1 MIVPVEYDLDEEY
14 RNALNKDADKQSRL
28 ISISRLNF
36 MHPLDELVLDDEE
49 DVEIRI
55 AALDCLELGGYTL
68 YDIDIDDVPKE
79 LALAVIDKYYF
90 SDTLSEVAL
99 SNRDDDFRLAAV
111 KNRKL
116 EDEDTLRHII
126 EYESNSQLR
135 AAAASHP
142 FLNDGKFLE
151 SIALNDDD
159 VNVRAAA
166 ASNYSIQNI
175 ETLKKII
182 SDDEDIVRISALKN
196 LVSKYLLFYPSSNRK
211 YDFKRK
217 FDKVSRY
224 LIGWRED
231 NIPKEMNNDMG
242 IVDYLDFELLRKI
255 YRHST
260 FEEYDDLRDDLIEY
274 LEKILLN
281 CEKYNPFDEGNMKN
295 GLFKKE
301 LYDDLKIV
309 YGDERELALY
319 QIGYEGCTGEL
330 KYHLDYLKSLD
341 YNSYI
346 EKSNSSKNDYSIE
359 KPIDESF
366 FIDLASEDYNPEIV
380 RLALEAIS
388 DNCFLMKFA
397 ERGQTRDIIETAFKG
412 LTDSI
417 LLVDLAINRVD
428 YDIHEANFYD
438 EDWICDYISNN
449 LDDFDSL
456 NTYDFYSHDLKHY
469 SRLFDNRLES
479 HYYDMVAEHY
489 YRDTL
494 SYCIF
499 KKIQNYFDLIHV
511 LKYTRSFALR
521 DLIIYKIDNPIVL
534 ADIALNA
541 IDERIRYVAF
551 GRIRLES
558 ILKYVYLNSE
568 DFRIKLLYL
577 SNSDDNEILNEAF
590 LKEEND
596 VLCRSILDNPHF
608 VISPKV
614 IEHCIGEDS
623 SIASYAERKF
633 AKQFVDYRLLN
644 RKFKN

>member
-14 RNALNKDADKQSRL
+14 RNALNKDADKESRL

-49 DVEIRI
+49 DVDIRI

-68 YDIDIDDVPKE
+68 YEIDIDDVPHE
-79 LALAVIDKYYF
+79 LALAVISKYYF

-99 SNRDDDFRLAAV
+99 SHRDDDFRLAAV
-111 KNRKL
+111 ENRNLK
-116 EDEDTLRHII
+116 DEDTLRHII
-126 EYESNSQLR
+126 EYESNFKLR
-135 AAAASHP
+135 AAAARHP
-142 FLNDGKFLE
+142 FLNDSSLLE
-151 SIALNDDD
+151 RVALNDQDA
-159 VNVRAAA
+159 NVRAAA
-166 ASNYSIQNI
+166 ASNYSTQNI

-196 LVSKYLLFYPSSNRK
+196 LVSKYLLFYPSSNKK

-231 NIPKEMNNDMG
+231 NIPKEMNNDVG
-242 IVDYLDFELLRKI
+242 IEDYLDFELLRKI

-274 LEKILLN
+274 LERILLY
-281 CEKYNPFDEGNMKN
+281 CERYDPFDEGNMEN
-295 GLFKKE
+295 GSFRKE
-301 LYDDLKIV
+301 LYDDLKIA

-319 QIGYEGCTGEL
+319 QIGYEGCVGEL
-330 KYHLDYLKSLD
+330 KYYLDYLKSLD
-341 YNSYI
+341 YSSYI
-346 EKSNSSKNDYSIE
+346 EKSNSSKNDSFIE
-359 KPIDESF
+359 KPIDESY
-366 FIDLASEDYNPEIV
+366 FIALASEDHNPEIV
-380 RLALEAIS
+380 RLALKAIS
-388 DNCFLMKFA
+388 DNSVLMKFA
-397 ERGQTRDIIETAFKG
+397 ERGRRRDIIETAING

-428 YDIHEANFYD
+428 YDIPEANFYND
-438 EDWICDYISNN
+438 DWICDYISNN
-449 LDDFDSL
+449 LDDFDSF

-469 SRLFDNRLES
+469 SRLFDNRMES
-479 HYYDMVAEHY
+479 HYYDRVAQHY

-494 SYCIF
+494 SYCLF
-499 KKIQNYFDLIHV
+499 KKIQNHFDLIHV

-541 IDERIRYVAF
+541 IDERIRYLAF

-568 DFRIKLLYL
+568 DFRIRLLYL
-577 SNSDDNEILNEAF
+577 SNSDDNELLNEAF
-590 LKEEND
+590 LNEDNE
-596 VLCRSILDNPHF
+596 VLLRSILDNPHF
-608 VISPKV
+608 AISPKV
-614 IEHCIGEDS
+614 IEHCIDEDS
-623 SIASYAERKF
+623 SIASYAEMKF
-633 AKQFVDYRLLN
+633 AKQFIDYRMLN

>member
-99 SNRDDDFRLAAV
+99 SNRDNDFRLAAV
-111 KNRKL
+111 KNRNLK
-116 EDEDTLRHII
+116 DEDTLRHII

-196 LVSKYLLFYPSSNRK
+196 LVSKYLLFYPSSNKK

-231 NIPKEMNNDMG
+231 NIPKEMNNDVG
-242 IVDYLDFELLRKI
+242 IEDYLDFELLRKI

-274 LEKILLN
+274 LERILLYCERYDPWKMAHSGRN
-281 CEKYNPFDEGNMKN
+281 CMT
-295 GLFKKE
+295 
-301 LYDDLKIV
+301 I
-309 YGDERELALY
+309 
-319 QIGYEGCTGEL
+319 
-330 KYHLDYLKSLD
+330 
-341 YNSYI
+341 
-346 EKSNSSKNDYSIE
+346 
-359 KPIDESF
+359 
-366 FIDLASEDYNPEIV
+366 
-380 RLALEAIS
+380 
-388 DNCFLMKFA
+388 
-397 ERGQTRDIIETAFKG
+397 
-412 LTDSI
+412 
-417 LLVDLAINRVD
+417 
-428 YDIHEANFYD
+428 
-438 EDWICDYISNN
+438 
-449 LDDFDSL
+449 
-456 NTYDFYSHDLKHY
+456 
-469 SRLFDNRLES
+469 
-479 HYYDMVAEHY
+479 
-489 YRDTL
+489 
-494 SYCIF
+494 
-499 KKIQNYFDLIHV
+499 
-511 LKYTRSFALR
+511 
-521 DLIIYKIDNPIVL
+521 
-534 ADIALNA
+534 
-541 IDERIRYVAF
+541 
-551 GRIRLES
+551 
-558 ILKYVYLNSE
+558 
-568 DFRIKLLYL
+568 
-577 SNSDDNEILNEAF
+577 
-590 LKEEND
+590 
-596 VLCRSILDNPHF
+596 
-608 VISPKV
+608 
-614 IEHCIGEDS
+614 
-623 SIASYAERKF
+623 
-633 AKQFVDYRLLN
+633 
-644 RKFKN
+644 